1 MEMFDK
7 AGLVTAVVI
16 LITILAVILV
26 ILFGKWFLIVYGRV
40 YGRRTVSYDHAGDT
54 WDARITVRA
63 FSLSVG

>member
-26 ILFGKWFLIVYGRV
+26 ILFGKWFLIVYGR
-40 YGRRTVSYDHAGDT
+40 RTVSYDHAGDT